1 MNKSHW
7 NTILIDGSLR
17 KDLILEWIDLS
28 YDLVVSGLKK
38 SEKEKLQKM

>member
-1 MNKSHW
+1 MNKNHW

-17 KDLILEWIDLS
+17 RDLILDWINLS
-28 YDLVVSGLKK
+28 YDLVVKGLKK